1 MIGLLD
7 GLKLG
12 AGAVAGFV
20 ACLSINALVWQPAA
34 EREARAA
41 ERASLQAATTIAIGE
56 LSNEAD
62 KARVRRRLCIERGGL
77 YLNAT
82 GECLEKPT
90 ANDG

>member
-7 GLKLG
+7 GLKVG
-12 AGAVAGFV
+12 GGAVVGFI
-20 ACLSINALVWQPAA
+20 ACLSINALIWQPAA

-41 ERASLQAATTIAIGE
+41 ERASLQAATNIAIGE

-82 GECLEKPT
+82 GECRERPS
-90 ANDG
+90 ADGS

>member
-1 MIGLLD
+1 MIGILD
-7 GLKLG
+7 SIKIGG
-12 AGAVAGFV
+12 GAVAGFLV
-20 ACLSINALVWQPAA
+20 CLSINALVWQPAA
-34 EREARAA
+34 EAEARAS

-82 GECLEKPT
+82 GECRERP
-90 ANDG
+90 AAVDG